1 MQLAATQRTPLIE
14 ISATNCRI
22 VGECYPENI
31 QEFSSPVMTELR
43 SSVPDSGSYTVE
55 LELFYF
61 NSSSAKFF
69 FDFFEFFEEKAEA
82 GLSVNVNWNYRLDD
96 DTMLEAGEDF
106 AEDMIK
112 CKFELVEMPSES
124 GADAEDE

>member
-1 MQLAATQRTPLIE
+1 MQLAATQRTPQIE
-14 ISATNCRI
+14 ISSSNCRI

-31 QEFSSPVMTELR
+31 QEFSSPVMTELKN
-43 SSVPDSGSYTVE
+43 SVPETGEYQVD

-82 GLSVNVNWNYRLDD
+82 GVSVSVNWNYRADD

-112 CKFELVEMPSES
+112 CKFTLVEMPSEAAS
-124 GADAEDE
+124 EEGE

>member
-1 MQLAATQRTPLIE
+1 MMEQAATQRTPLIE
-14 ISATNCRI
+14 INEAVCRM

-31 QEFSSPVMTELR
+31 QEFSAPVMESLR
-43 SSVPDSGSYTVE
+43 SMVPETGSFTVE

-69 FDFFEFFEEKAEA
+69 FDFFEFFEEKASA
-82 GLSVNVNWNYRLDD
+82 GLTVKINWNYRADD

-106 AEDMIK
+106 SEDAES
-112 CKFELVEMPSES
+112 CQFELVEVEVPNDVES
-124 GADAEDE
+124 

>member
-1 MQLAATQRTPLIE
+1 MEQAATQRTPLIE
-14 ISATNCRI
+14 INEATCRM

-31 QEFSSPVMTELR
+31 QEFSAPVMSTLR
-43 SSVPDSGSYTVE
+43 SVVPEAGAFTVD

-69 FDFFEFFEEKAEA
+69 FDFFEFFEEKAAA
-82 GLSVNVNWNYRLDD
+82 GLAVKINWNYRADD

-106 AEDMIK
+106 GEDLES
-112 CKFELVEMPSES
+112 CVFELVEVQAPSAE
-124 GADAEDE
+124 DAE